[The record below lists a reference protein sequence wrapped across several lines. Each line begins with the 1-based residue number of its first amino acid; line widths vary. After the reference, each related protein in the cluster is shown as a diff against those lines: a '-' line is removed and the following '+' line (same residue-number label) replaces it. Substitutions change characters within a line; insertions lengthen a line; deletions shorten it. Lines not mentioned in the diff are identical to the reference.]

1 MLQKLLPIT
10 GCLIFISCKHILA
23 TGGCQ
28 SNTNQVQICA
38 PVSSLSA
45 LPGDSGDFFSQLN
58 GRAGVRGKAGPKGE
72 KGIRGPPGPRTEN
85 ENECNCNEEL
95 ERLRNEI
102 RQFTALVN
110 VNEYNCSEELE
121 SLRNE
126 IRQVNADGCPSVI
139 FNFSR
144 LNQITDY
151 VRYRHYVPQL
161 NSATICMWV
170 HTSDFTDSSLFSYA
184 TRSGHA
190 NEILIILRNSRRIS
204 FFLENKRVKDFTF
217 SSMMNQWAHL
227 CVWFSTRTSQ
237 LGVYINGNNLGSF
250 PYTGGYVRGGGSL
263 ILGQDQDQFDA
274 GDLQASQAFSG
285 QISSPIIWPRVLTAS
300 EISDVTHRCICPRD
314 YAITMTLDK
323 VELHGTAGYR
333 ME

>member
-1 MLQKLLPIT
+1 FDKLMLMVSKLKNNYTRPFL
-10 GCLIFISCKHILA
+10 L
-23 TGGCQ
+23 Q
-28 SNTNQVQICA
+28 
-38 PVSSLSA
+38 
-45 LPGDSGDFFSQLN
+45 
-58 GRAGVRGKAGPKGE
+58 
-72 KGIRGPPGPRTEN
+72 
-85 ENECNCNEEL
+85 
-95 ERLRNEI
+95 
-102 RQFTALVN
+102 
-110 VNEYNCSEELE
+110 
-121 SLRNE
+121 
-126 IRQVNADGCPSVI
+126 GCPSVI

-170 HTSDFTDSSLFSYA
+170 HTSDFTESSLFSYA

-190 NEILIILRNSRRIS
+190 NGILIIFMNSI
-204 FFLENKRVKDFTF
+204 
-217 SSMMNQWAHL
+217 MNQWSIFLVRTKNTIKRLTPYIFGAHL
-227 CVWFSTRTSQ
+227 CVWFSTQTSQ

-300 EISDVTHRCICPRD
+300 EISDV
-314 YAITMTLDK
+314 
-323 VELHGTAGYR
+323 
-333 ME
+333 